1 MVLVQ
6 MSKYT
11 CFDVSVKDHVAH
23 VVMNRPDEFNSMTRL
38 FWKELPEI
46 IKELD
51 KNAAAR
57 VILLK
62 GQGKHF
68 NAGMDLAN
76 FAPAK
81 KDGVKK
87 DPARMR
93 ETFYHEVL
101 ELQDTFTALEECRMP
116 TIASIQGACVG
127 GGIDMVAACDIRHC
141 SSDAFF
147 KIAEV
152 DIGLAADVGTLQ
164 RLPTLI
170 PIGVVREL
178 AYTGRKFLPDEAREL
193 GFINKVFDSLEDL
206 EQGSLTLAQ
215 EIASKSPLITR
226 VIKKQINY
234 ARDHS
239 VKESLDYHAAWNS
252 SLISGQDMEAAMKAM
267 MEKSQAEYDDLEPT
281 HSFWEK
287 DGLVP

>member
-1 MVLVQ
+1 MN
-6 MSKYT
+6 KYT
-11 CFDVSVKDHVAH
+11 CFDVTVKDHVAH

-62 GQGKHF
+62 GEGKHF

-206 EQGSLTLAQ
+206 EAGSLALAQ
-215 EIASKSPLITR
+215 EIASKSPLVTR

-239 VKESLDYHAAWNS
+239 VRESLDYHAAWNS

>member
-1 MVLVQ
+1 
-6 MSKYT
+6 
-11 CFDVSVKDHVAH
+11 
-23 VVMNRPDEFNSMTRL
+23 MNRPDEFNSMTRL

-46 IKELD
+46 VKELD
-51 KNAAAR
+51 KNAEAR

-62 GQGKHF
+62 GEGKHF

-76 FAPAK
+76 FAPADK
-81 KDGVKK
+81 EGPKK

-101 ELQDTFTALEECRMP
+101 ELQDTFSALEECRMP

-152 DIGLAADVGTLQ
+152 DIGIAADVGTLQ

-170 PIGVVREL
+170 PLGAVREL
-178 AYTGRKFLPDEAREL
+178 AYTGRKFLPAEALEL
-193 GFINKVFDSLEDL
+193 GFMNKVFETREELEKGSLE
-206 EQGSLTLAQ
+206 LAK
-215 EIASKSPLITR
+215 EIASKSPLVTR

-252 SLISGQDMEAAMKAM
+252 SMISGQDMEAAMKAF
-267 MEKSQAEYDDLEPT
+267 MEKSQANYDDLEPT

>member
-1 MVLVQ
+1 

-62 GQGKHF
+62 GEGKHF

-101 ELQDTFTALEECRMP
+101 ELQDTFSALEECRMP

-127 GGIDMVAACDIRHC
+127 GGIDMVSACDIRYC

-152 DIGLAADVGTLQ
+152 DIGIAADVGTLQ

-178 AYTGRKFLPDEAREL
+178 AYTGRKFLPDEARDL
-193 GFINKVFDSLEDL
+193 GFVNKVFNSLEDL
-206 EQGSLTLAQ
+206 EQGSLALAK
-215 EIASKSPLITR
+215 EIASKSPLVTR

-252 SLISGQDMEAAMKAM
+252 SLISGQDMEAAMKAFM
-267 MEKSQAEYDDLEPT
+267 DKSQAEYDDLEPT

-287 DGLVP
+287 GGLVP

>member
-1 MVLVQ
+1 
-6 MSKYT
+6 
-11 CFDVSVKDHVAH
+11 
-23 VVMNRPDEFNSMTRL
+23 
-38 FWKELPEI
+38 
-46 IKELD
+46 
-51 KNAAAR
+51 
-57 VILLK
+57 
-62 GQGKHF
+62 
-68 NAGMDLAN
+68 MDLAN
-76 FAPAK
+76 FAPAD
-81 KDGVKK
+81 KDGPKK

-164 RLPTLI
+164 RLPTLM
-170 PIGVVREL
+170 PLGAVREL
-178 AYTGRKFLPDEAREL
+178 SYTGRKFLPAEALEL
-193 GFINKVFDSLEDL
+193 GFMNKVFESREELEKGSLE
-206 EQGSLTLAQ
+206 LAK

-239 VKESLDYHAAWNS
+239 VKEALDYHAAWNS
-252 SLISGQDMEAAMKAM
+252 SLISGQDMEAAMKAFI
-267 MEKSQAEYDDLEPT
+267 EKSKANYDDLEPI

>member
-1 MVLVQ
+1 

-11 CFDVSVKDHVAH
+11 CFDVNIKDHVAH
-23 VVMNRPDEFNSMTRL
+23 VVMNRPDEFNTMTRL

-46 IKELD
+46 VKELD
-51 KNAAAR
+51 KNAEAR

-62 GQGKHF
+62 GEGKPF

-76 FAPAK
+76 FAPADK
-81 KDGVKK
+81 NGSKK

-93 ETFYHEVL
+93 EVFYNEVL
-101 ELQDTFTALEECRMP
+101 ELQDTFTALEECRIP
-116 TIASIQGACVG
+116 TVASIQGACVG
-127 GGIDMVAACDIRHC
+127 GAIDMVAACDIRHC

-164 RLPTLI
+164 RLPSLM
-170 PIGVVREL
+170 PLGAVKEL
-178 AYTGRKFLPDEAREL
+178 AYTGRKFLPAEALEL
-193 GFINKVFDSLEDL
+193 GFMNKVFESREDL
-206 EQGSLTLAQ
+206 EMGSLELAK
-215 EIASKSPLITR
+215 EIASKSPLVTR

-239 VKESLDYHAAWNS
+239 VKEALDYHAAWNS
-252 SLISGQDMEAAMKAM
+252 SLISGQDMEAAIKAF
-267 MEKSQAEYDDLEPT
+267 MEKSKANYDDLEPT

>member
-1 MVLVQ
+1 

-11 CFDVSVKDHVAH
+11 CFDVTVKDHVAH

-62 GQGKHF
+62 GEGKHF

-76 FAPAK
+76 FAPVK

-127 GGIDMVAACDIRHC
+127 GGIDMVAACDIRYC

-206 EQGSLTLAQ
+206 EQGSLALAQ

-252 SLISGQDMEAAMKAM
+252 SLISGQDMEAAMKAF
-267 MEKSQAEYDDLEPT
+267 MEKSQANYDDLEPT

>member
-1 MVLVQ
+1 

-62 GQGKHF
+62 GEGKHF

-127 GGIDMVAACDIRHC
+127 GGIDMVSACDIRHC

>member
-1 MVLVQ
+1 

-11 CFDVSVKDHVAH
+11 CFDVSVEDHVAH

-51 KNAAAR
+51 KTAKAR
-57 VILLK
+57 VILLR
-62 GQGKHF
+62 GEGKHF

-76 FAPAK
+76 FAPADK
-81 KDGVKK
+81 GGVKK

-101 ELQDTFTALEECRMP
+101 ELQDTFSALEECRMP

-164 RLPTLI
+164 RLPTLM
-170 PIGVVREL
+170 PLGSVREL
-178 AYTGRKFLPDEAREL
+178 SYTGRKFLPAEALEL
-193 GFINKVFDSLEDL
+193 GFMNKVFESREEL
-206 EQGSLTLAQ
+206 
-215 EIASKSPLITR
+215 ASKSPLITR

-239 VKESLDYHAAWNS
+239 VKEALDYHAAWNS
-252 SLISGQDMEAAMKAM
+252 SLISGQDMEAAMKAF
-267 MEKSQAEYDDLEPT
+267 MEKSKANYDDLEPT